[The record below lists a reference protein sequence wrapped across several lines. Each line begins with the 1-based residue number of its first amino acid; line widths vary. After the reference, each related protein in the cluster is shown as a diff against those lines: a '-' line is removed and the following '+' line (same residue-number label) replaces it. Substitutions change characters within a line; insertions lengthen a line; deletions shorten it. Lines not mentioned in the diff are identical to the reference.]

1 MRRGLTIVVALFATL
16 LVACGGGGHG
26 GDSAGEPAGGL
37 ADRFLRLNEPLST
50 GIEAR
55 EGELPSDLG
64 EMLNP
69 GAAADTPQSELL
81 AIPVHPDGL
90 LVGSFRIARVDGT
103 IVYFLFY
110 DVPDDDRTVEDAL
123 RSQLDQSPWQVV
135 GGQSSEDLSAV
146 AFQPT
151 ISGDVEGT
159 AVVRP
164 LPAAA
169 DGAPRTSVM
178 YIIEVQPSE
187 LAEEVAFE
195 LPESRPLPERFPAA
209 FVVMEGMTANRVQ
222 WASFPGGATYQLV
235 LLTRESP
242 FDVAEAY
249 RERLNEE
256 GWELT
261 DDQAVGFATILDF
274 ELEDPAMQLT
284 ISADA
289 FDEDS
294 SFTAVFVTL
303 QVSR

>member
-1 MRRGLTIVVALFATL
+1 MSRGLTIFVALLATL
-16 LVACGGGGHG
+16 LVACGGGDGEDG
-26 GDSAGEPAGGL
+26 AGEPPGVL

-50 GIEAR
+50 VIEAR
-55 EGELPSDLG
+55 EGELPADLG
-64 EMLNP
+64 DVLNP
-69 GAAADTPQSELL
+69 GATADTPESELL
-81 AIPVHPDGL
+81 SIPVHPDGL
-90 LVGSFRIARVDGT
+90 LVGSFRVSRVDGA
-103 IVYFLFY
+103 ILFFLFY
-110 DVPDDDRTVEDAL
+110 DVPADDVTVEGTL
-123 RSQLDQSPWQVV
+123 RAQLDQSPWQVV

-159 AVVRP
+159 AVVRQ
-164 LPAAA
+164 LPVAA
-169 DGAPRTSVM
+169 DGTPRTSIM

-209 FVVMEGMTANRVQ
+209 LVVMEGMTANEVQ
-222 WASFPGGATYQLV
+222 WASFPGGATYQLM
-235 LLTRESP
+235 LLTRQSP

-249 RERLNEE
+249 RERLGEE

-274 ELEDPAMQLT
+274 ELDDPAMRLT

-289 FDEDS
+289 FDGDS